1 MNATPE
7 IWKPVVGYEGRYEVS
22 NIGRV
27 RSVERVVQG
36 GRTPTAFRKVPEK
49 MRALTVNVDG
59 HVRVTLHKDAKRKI
73 HFVHALMLAAFVGP
87 RPDPESEIRHLN
99 GDPSDNRIE
108 NLAYGT
114 HAENVADMMRH
125 GTHRNSRK
133 THCNHG
139 HEFNAQNTYIRPDG
153 NRDCKVCAKARADRY
168 KLQA

>member
-27 RSVERVVQG
+27 RSIERIVQG
-36 GRTPTAFRKVPEK
+36 GRTPTAFRTVPAK
-49 MRALTVNVDG
+49 IRALSVNADG
-59 HVRVTLHKDAKRKI
+59 HLRVTLHKESQRKI
-73 HFVHALMLAAFVGP
+73 FFVHSLVLAAFVGP
-87 RPDPESEIRHLN
+87 RPDRDSEIRHLN
-99 GDPSDNRIE
+99 GNPADNRVE

-133 THCNHG
+133 TRCIQG
-139 HEFNAQNTYIRPDG
+139 HEFNARNTYIRPDG
-153 NRDCKVCAKARADRY
+153 NRDCKVCAKLRADRY